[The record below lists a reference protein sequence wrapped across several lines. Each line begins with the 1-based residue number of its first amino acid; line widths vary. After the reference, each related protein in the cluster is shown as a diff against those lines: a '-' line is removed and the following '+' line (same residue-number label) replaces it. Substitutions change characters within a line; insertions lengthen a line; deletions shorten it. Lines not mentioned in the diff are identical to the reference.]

1 MEQQGTLSIKTENI
15 FPIIKKYLY
24 SDHEIFLRELV
35 SNAVDATQK
44 IKKLASIGE
53 YKEELGDLKIK
64 ILVNDKA
71 KTITVTD
78 RGIGMTAKEIKKYI
92 NEIAFSGVTE
102 FLEKYKEQTDKK
114 TQTKTSGDKKTEIRN
129 SKSEIPDLIG
139 HFGLGFYSSFMVADK
154 VEIITKS
161 YQKDAESV
169 KWTCDGSTR
178 FNISKVVKKERGTEV
193 VVHLA
198 KDSEEFSEKLRV
210 EGILQKYGKFLPVEI
225 EFDGKVVNNTAPLWT
240 KKPNELKDKDYLD
253 FYKEL
258 YPFSEDPLFW
268 IHLNVDYPFN
278 LTGVLFF
285 PKIRND
291 FELHK
296 NKIHLYCRQVF
307 ITDEVKDVVPE
318 FLMLLHGVLDSPD
331 IPLNVSRSF
340 LQSDSNVKK
349 INAHITKK
357 VADKL
362 SELFKNDKDVFKKK
376 WDDISIFVK
385 FGMISDEKFYEKA
398 KDFCLLKNIDDKCF
412 TIEEYKKHIEANQE
426 DKDKNL
432 VCLYTTDRSKQDAYI
447 QAARK
452 RSFDVLN
459 MDGAIDKHFIGF
471 LESKSDLPADL
482 SRTEGRG
489 ASAQA
494 VKLLLK
500 RIDADTIDKVIDK
513 GDKSESVLS
522 EDEKKKLKEL
532 FEKAIDNK
540 NATITIESLASDE
553 APLTITLPEYMR
565 RMKDMAAMNAIGQIT
580 DLPDQFN
587 AVINANHPLMQK
599 IISAKSENKKTA
611 IAKQACDLA
620 LLSQNMLSGADLTT
634 FIERSVELISK

>member
-64 ILVNDKA
+64 ISVNDKA

-78 RGIGMTAKEIKKYI
+78 RGIGMTAEEIKKYI

-102 FLEKYKEQTDKK
+102 FLEKYKKQVDKK
-114 TQTKTSGDKKTEIRN
+114 PKSNSIGN
-129 SKSEIPDLIG
+129 SKSPIPDPQSETPDLIG

-161 YQKDAESV
+161 YQKGAEAV
-169 KWTCDGSTR
+169 KWSCDGSTE

-210 EGILQKYGKFLPVEI
+210 EGILQKYGKFLPVEV

-362 SELFKNDKDVFKKK
+362 SELFKNEVDVFEKK

-398 KDFCLLKNIDDKCF
+398 KDFCLLKNIDNKYF
-412 TIEEYKKHIEANQE
+412 TIEEYKKHIEANQK

-432 VCLYTTDRSKQDAYI
+432 VCLYTTDKGKQDAYI

-459 MDGAIDKHFIGF
+459 MDGSIDKHFIGF
-471 LESKSDLPADL
+471 LESKSDLPA
-482 SRTEGRG
+482 
-489 ASAQA
+489 AQA
-494 VKLLLK
+494 GKLLLK
-500 RIDADTIDKVIDK
+500 RIDADTIDKLIDK

-553 APLTITLPEYMR
+553 APLTITLPEFMR
-565 RMKDMAAMNAIGQIT
+565 RMKDMAAMNAMGQIT

-599 IISAKSENKKTA
+599 IISAKTENKKTA

>member
-1 MEQQGTLSIKTENI
+1 QPSSPPGGKNDG
-15 FPIIKKYLY
+15 K
-24 SDHEIFLRELV
+24 V
-35 SNAVDATQK
+35 SPPA
-44 IKKLASIGE
+44 GG
-53 YKEELGDLKIK
+53 GDLEG
-64 ILVNDKA
+64 A
-71 KTITVTD
+71 SSS
-78 RGIGMTAKEIKKYI
+78 
-92 NEIAFSGVTE
+92 F
-102 FLEKYKEQTDKK
+102 
-114 TQTKTSGDKKTEIRN
+114 
-129 SKSEIPDLIG
+129 IG

-161 YQKDAESV
+161 YQKGTEAV
-169 KWTCDGSTR
+169 KWSCDGSTK

-210 EGILQKYGKFLPVEI
+210 EGVLQKYGKFLPVEV
-225 EFDGKVVNNTAPLWT
+225 EFDGKVINNTAPLWT

-291 FELHK
+291 FENHK

-307 ITDEVKDVVPE
+307 ITDEVKDIVPE

-362 SELFKNDKDVFKKK
+362 SELFKNDKDVFEKK

-398 KDFCLLKNIDDKCF
+398 KDFCLLKNIDDKYF
-412 TIEEYKKHIEANQE
+412 TISAYKKHIEANQK

-432 VCLYTTDRSKQDAYI
+432 VCLYTTDKGLQDAYI

-459 MDGAIDKHFIGF
+459 MDGVIDKHFIGF
-471 LESKSDLPADL
+471 LESKHALNDSKG
-482 SRTEGRG
+482 ST
-489 ASAQA
+489 
-494 VKLLLK
+494 LLLK
-500 RIDADTIDKVIDK
+500 RIDADTIDKLIDK

-522 EDEKKKLKEL
+522 EDETKKLKEL

-565 RMKDMAAMNAIGQIT
+565 RMKDMAAMNAMGQIT